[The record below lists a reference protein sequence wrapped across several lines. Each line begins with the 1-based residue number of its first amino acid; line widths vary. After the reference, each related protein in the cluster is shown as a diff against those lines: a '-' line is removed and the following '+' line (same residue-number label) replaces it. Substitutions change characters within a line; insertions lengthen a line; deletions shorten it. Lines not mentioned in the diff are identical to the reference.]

1 MSATMTPQSVADA
14 LIMAM
19 PEKWRS
25 VCTLS
30 LSRRKRLTRRCC
42 RCPGFSSAL
51 ANAII
56 TGVTCGYLQIQYGV
70 VGL

>member
-30 LSRRKRLTRRCC
+30 LSRRKRLTRAVAAAR
-42 RCPGFSSAL
+42 GFPRLS
-51 ANAII
+51 NAII